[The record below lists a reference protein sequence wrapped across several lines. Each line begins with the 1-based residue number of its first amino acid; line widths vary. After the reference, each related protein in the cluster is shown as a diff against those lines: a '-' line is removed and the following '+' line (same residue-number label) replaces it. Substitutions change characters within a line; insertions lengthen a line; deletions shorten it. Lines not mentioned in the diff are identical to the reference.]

1 MSRLTS
7 AEASRI
13 KFSASRTGYNKKEVT
28 RLQRQI
34 SGALL
39 VMERN
44 LGEDLP
50 ITAEEIRLAGFS
62 MNIGGYD
69 YEDVDLFLDRAH
81 RIINAYE
88 RTIVSK
94 AVAPELM
101 TSKQVAEQGF
111 TVVFRGYH
119 MASVD
124 RYVARVVDS
133 LEAHETGRRSVSTD
147 AAHVNRKLF
156 DISMRGYAEH
166 QVDAFLDTAAETL
179 RHYENLRR
187 SHGGSSQA
195 MA

>member
-1 MSRLTS
+1 MSKLTS

-13 KFSASRTGYNKKEVT
+13 KFSTSGTGYNKREVT

-34 SGALL
+34 SGTLL

-50 ITAEEIRLAGFS
+50 VTAEEVRLAGFS

-69 YEDVDLFLDRAH
+69 YEDVDLFLDRSY
-81 RIINAYE
+81 RIISAYE
-88 RTIVSK
+88 RTRAQK
-94 AVAPELM
+94 AIAPELM
-101 TSKQVAEQGF
+101 TSEQVAEQGF

-119 MASVD
+119 MTSVD
-124 RYVARVVDS
+124 RYAARIVDS
-133 LEAHETGRRSVSTD
+133 LEAHETGRLSVSTD

-179 RHYENLRR
+179 RHYEDLRR
-187 SHGGSSQA
+187 SHGESSQA